1 MTSSSDPP
9 PASTSFWKRSTDPTP
24 RLQAIERR
32 LGSEPAPR
40 LRISRVAQLDADLLD
55 HELESI
61 LAAPMGKALQGLRLP
76 GGASWEPELMALLRI
91 AVLKMSIYDRGITYG
106 SGLQNLKY
114 RNERGRATNQSS
126 AAIDVDLTRFQK
138 LSYMALLV
146 LPSYLHSCLRDRM
159 LLSSWPDEPLPS
171 SWFSFFNPIRLLNVL
186 VRPSKD
192 SSLRWRMEFK
202 RVCWELLNLVE
213 RCTAVATLANFL
225 IFLYDGRYRTLVD
238 RILGMRLI
246 YAQRS
251 IKPNVSFEFLNRQLV
266 WEAFTEFL
274 LFLMPLISVRRLR
287 TRLVRTLSNWTLR
300 SKLLSMLISNL
311 PQTILRTLKID
322 TQLNPNS
329 HHQLSKNGTRTKGKP
344 TRPQG
349 PYAFLPST
357 TCPICYSNQNA
368 PPTRLPTNP
377 THLEPGRSGG
387 PSSTL
392 GSYSNLGASTNPSG
406 SSASLIN
413 ADVGV
418 KVPYV
423 ANCGWGCRYCYYCV
437 VDKLVGAQEEGEEGW
452 GCWRC
457 GGVVTEVWREIGG
470 PKAVVEG
477 EAEGKGVEG
486 DESEKKLVVGD
497 GESVL
502 DEKDS
507 IETQSVGSE
516 HNRWRDEA

>member
-1 MTSSSDPP
+1 MASSSDPP
-9 PASTSFWKRSTDPTP
+9 PASTSFWKPSTDPTP

-32 LGSEPAPR
+32 LGSGLAPR

-146 LPSYLHSCLRDRM
+146 LPSYLHSRLRDRM
-159 LLSSWPDEPLPS
+159 LLSSWSDEPLPS
-171 SWFSFFNPIRLLNVL
+171 SWFSFFNPIRILNVL

-192 SSLRWRMEFK
+192 SSLRWRMEVK

-213 RCTAVATLANFL
+213 RCTAMATLANFL

-287 TRLVRTLSNWTLR
+287 TRILRTLSNWTLR

-329 HHQLSKNGTRTKGKP
+329 YPLSNQGTKGKP
-344 TRPQG
+344 SQPQG

-357 TCPICYSNQNA
+357 TCPICYSTQNA

-377 THLEPGRSGG
+377 TNFESDRSGG
-387 PSSTL
+387 PSSIL
-392 GSYSNLGASTNPSG
+392 GSDSNLGASTNPSG
-406 SSASLIN
+406 SASLIN
-413 ADVGV
+413 GDVGV

-437 VDKLVGAQEEGEEGW
+437 VEKLVGAQEEGEEGW

-457 GGVVTEVWREIGG
+457 GAVVTEVWREVGG
-470 PKAVVEG
+470 KAVVEG
-477 EAEGKGVEG
+477 EAEEKGGEG
-486 DESEKKLVVGD
+486 DEGGKDLVVGD